1 MITYA
6 KAHKL
11 RELIVKA
18 SESLSDEDALEGVE
32 LFDPWAAG
40 TAYVVDQRIRYNGT
54 LYKVL
59 LDHTSQADWTPDV
72 ASSLYVRVDDPHI
85 EFPDWI
91 QPVGSADAY
100 ALGAKVTHLEK
111 HWIST
116 VDNNVWE
123 PSVYGWD
130 EVI

>member
-1 MITYA
+1 M
-6 KAHKL
+6 KREKLKKL

-18 SESLSDEDALEGVE
+18 AAALSDEDALEGIE
-32 LFDPWAAG
+32 LFDPWASG
-40 TAYVVDQRIRYNGT
+40 TAYVVDQRIRYEGT

-59 LDHTSQADWTPDV
+59 LDHTSQSDWTPDT

-85 EFPDWI
+85 EFPEWI
-91 QPVGSADAY
+91 QPIGSADAY
-100 ALGAKVTHLEK
+100 ALGAKVSHLDK

>member
-1 MITYA
+1 MNRQ
-6 KAHKL
+6 KLMKL

-18 SESLSDEDALEGVE
+18 AAALSDEDALEGVE

-72 ASSLYVRVDDPHI
+72 AVSLYVRVDDPHI
-85 EFPDWI
+85 EFPDWV
-91 QPVGSADAY
+91 QPVGAHDAY

-116 VDNNVWE
+116 IDANIYE

-130 EVI
+130 EVV

>member
-1 MITYA
+1 MNRQ
-6 KAHKL
+6 KLLKL

-18 SESLSDEDALEGVE
+18 AAALSDEDALEGIE

-72 ASSLYVRVDDPHI
+72 AVSLYVRVDDPHI

-100 ALGAKVTHLEK
+100 PLGAKVTHLEK
-111 HWIST
+111 HWISLY
-116 VDNNVWE
+116 DNNVWE

-130 EVI
+130 EVV